1 MSSSEPTKPESTKP
15 VAKKRPRIN
24 VRKPEI
30 MREVEAQVKQHYA
43 SSLLEKIKANKHQIT
58 LGNTTFHLAKSQG
71 FCYGVERAIDLAY
84 ATRESFPD
92 ANLYL
97 IGEIIHNPIVN
108 KQLADMGIKTLPWKE
123 LSHDYDQLSSDDIVI
138 VPAFGAPTHFMNKL
152 ADQGCHVI
160 DTTCGDVMKVWRRI
174 KSFTKDNITTII
186 HGKYNHEETQATI
199 SRARGINGKQHFV
212 TIFDEEDTDT
222 LCNYITGNATAAEL
236 TKRFSGRTSEH
247 FVPERDLVQI
257 GMANQTTM
265 LKEQTQAFQKQLGDA
280 IVTRDGNEQNYH
292 LFDTICGATQD
303 RQNALHDILKLDLDL
318 FFIVGGYN
326 SSNTTHLVEI
336 SEQQL
341 PTYFIREASCLENFE
356 SVWHYDLAQ
365 KQEIQSPVKLPHNF
379 NADSHL
385 HIGITA
391 GASCPAS
398 LIEATILKI
407 EELRR

>member
-1 MSSSEPTKPESTKP
+1 MSVTEPANSTP
-15 VAKKRPRIN
+15 KKRPRIN

-30 MREVEAQVKQHYA
+30 MREVEAQVQQHYA
-43 SSLLEKIKANKHQIT
+43 SSLLEKIKANNHQIT
-58 LGNTTFHLAKSQG
+58 LGNNTFHLAKSQG

-84 ATRESFPD
+84 ATREAFPQ

-97 IGEIIHNPIVN
+97 IGEIIHNPVVN
-108 KQLADMGIKTLPWKE
+108 KQLSDMGIVTLPWKE
-123 LSHDYDQLSSDDIVI
+123 LSADYDQLGSEDIVI
-138 VPAFGAPTHFMNKL
+138 VPAFGAPTHFMKKL
-152 ADQGCHVI
+152 TEQGCHII

-199 SRARGINGKQHFV
+199 SRARGDNDDQHFV
-212 TIFDEEDTDT
+212 TIFDEQDAGI
-222 LCNYITGNATAAEL
+222 LCGYITGEVDEQAFIQ
-236 TKRFSGRTSEH
+236 RFTGRTSEH
-247 FVPERDLVQI
+247 FEPARDLIKI

-265 LKEQTQAFQKQLGDA
+265 LKEQTQAFQKQIGDA
-280 IVTRDGNEQNYH
+280 VIKRDGNADNYH

-303 RQNALHDILKLDLDL
+303 RQNALYDILKLDLDL

-341 PTYFIREASCLENFE
+341 PTYFIREASCLENLE
-356 SVWHYDLAQ
+356 SIWHYDLEQ
-365 KQEIQSPVKLPHNF
+365 KQEVQSQLKLPQDF
-379 NADSHL
+379 NTDSHL
-385 HIGITA
+385 NIGITA

-407 EELRR
+407 VELRK